1 MHWRATETWIQRGSE
16 QMMTIYVTAG
26 NRNQRTRYRLDWND
40 GSRSEGKDSRAETL
54 RQRLAAFSV
63 DAADAGTERVA
74 TAESQ

>member
-1 MHWRATETWIQRGSE
+1 MSLQAIVIS
-16 QMMTIYVTAG
+16 V
-26 NRNQRTRYRLDWND
+26 RYRLDWND